1 MHTIGDRI
9 KELRIKAGLS
19 QQELAE
25 KLYITSQ
32 AISKWENNSSQPD
45 INLLPDLASIFGVRI
60 DDLFEYSEDKALA
73 QIENMIEIQY
83 MMTSDE
89 FTKAENFLLEKVKTD
104 PNNHRVNSILGD
116 LYISYAGN
124 LKQKAVIYGKKALEL
139 KPDNIFDLNTVN
151 NASNG
156 SIYDFSVA
164 NHNKLIDYYKKEL
177 TLRPNSI
184 NIYEYLIK
192 NLIDDG
198 RYNEATKYLKKA
210 KSLGDQSLYD
220 FYSLFIKEKEDGFK
234 EVYHAYLKLVDK
246 NPDDWELLYNIANTF
261 SLNGYYKEAIKL
273 WRASFDCQPKPRFTD
288 NYEAISL
295 CYILMGEKDKA
306 IETYKKEINLL
317 SDEWGKTF
325 GYEVDKI
332 KDRINKLV
340 D

>member
-1 MHTIGDRI
+1 MYTIGERI

-60 DDLFEYSEDKALA
+60 DDLFEYTEDTALA

-139 KPDNIFDLNTVN
+139 KPDIF
-151 NASNG
+151 
-156 SIYDFSVA
+156 
-164 NHNKLIDYYKKEL
+164 L
-177 TLRPNSI
+177 T
-184 NIYEYLIK
+184 
-192 NLIDDG
+192 
-198 RYNEATKYLKKA
+198 
-210 KSLGDQSLYD
+210 
-220 FYSLFIKEKEDGFK
+220 
-234 EVYHAYLKLVDK
+234 
-246 NPDDWELLYNIANTF
+246 
-261 SLNGYYKEAIKL
+261 
-273 WRASFDCQPKPRFTD
+273 
-288 NYEAISL
+288 
-295 CYILMGEKDKA
+295 
-306 IETYKKEINLL
+306 
-317 SDEWGKTF
+317 
-325 GYEVDKI
+325 
-332 KDRINKLV
+332 
-340 D
+340 